1 MTEERENEPS
11 VEQDGFEWAIVEVLG
26 HRKHAGRVR
35 EEERFGAK
43 MLTHRRARSWRLR
56 REWLAN
62 LLLQR
67 GVALFVPA
75 LRRSDG
81 DRRQQTL

>member
-43 MLTHRRARSWRLR
+43 MLRIDVPVHGDCD

-62 LLLQR
+62 LLLQPR
-67 GVALFVPA
+67 
-75 LRRSDG
+75 RRSFRSG
-81 DRRQQTL
+81 SATKRR